1 MNTNLH
7 RIRHQVA
14 NSKSG
19 DVLLYEPGKNQIARI
34 IKPNAQLR
42 ILDMKDIPILREVV
56 EVTG

>member
-1 MNTNLH
+1 
-7 RIRHQVA
+7 VA